1 MHREVILLVNGRATS
16 TPSDRLIP
24 IREVDHLQLRV
35 RADERT
41 RPLYALF
48 GDQRTDFEADTA
60 DPGWWQTRV
69 RTYFSESCGHGAT
82 EIVYQNDSVSGNTV
96 DRIDFD
102 VYANKTT
109 AAQAR
114 RMILYLASRHE
125 NLIASCFSRTTHRSG
140 ALPEGKAHPEMLL
153 SAAERFLVLVQER
166 RIELVHQMRERL
178 VPQRVPLWQS
188 RAGAHLD
195 PADVL
200 ANLDALVP
208 CTGEGDVVLRG
219 RPYVLSNIH
228 VLELQPTRDVVENR
242 ILLGGLYSIQ
252 RRIMTLLDE
261 LNVHEDGFTQGE
273 MEGYE
278 SLGRLALTL
287 TAGAMIRRANAIVRQ
302 SANLIR
308 LFEKEFGITFAGE
321 LAPVMTA
328 YARTSRVYRDMYS
341 ELVSWYALGA
351 PALGSVHFL
360 LKLRS
365 LSKIFELYALF
376 HTIEEL
382 QKLGWVGETMQAHSE
397 FGEHVPQSITF
408 TLGED
413 RLTMMY
419 EPKILPPGRPLRH
432 MELVDMRHTGT
443 GDKSLWTPDYVLQL
457 SRPGYVRYLILDAKY
472 SKRDTVENYS
482 LPSLYEKYYRD
493 MAVYDADSQAFTSMP
508 ILGVFAI
515 YALANGG
522 RGHLEFWRGRGL
534 FALVPRLPAIGG
546 IGLTI
551 DQDSEFREALV
562 AALTI
567 ARRQIASSPAL
578 TFTQTSGPIIKIPA
592 EA

>member
-1 MHREVILLVNGRATS
+1 MRREVILLINGRATPR
-16 TPSDRLIP
+16 PSGQLIP

-35 RADERT
+35 RADEGI

-48 GDQRTDFEADTA
+48 GDQRTDFEADAT
-60 DPGWWQTRV
+60 DPGWWQTRAK
-69 RTYFSESCGHGAT
+69 TYFSESCGHGAT
-82 EIVYQNDSVSGNTV
+82 EIIYRSDNICGDEIEH
-96 DRIDFD
+96 IDFD

-188 RAGAHLD
+188 HPGAHLD

-208 CTGEGDVVLRG
+208 CSGEGEVVLRG

-242 ILLGGLYSIQ
+242 IILGGLYSIQ
-252 RRIMTLLDE
+252 RRIMALLDE
-261 LNVHEDGFTQGE
+261 LNVYEDCFAQGE
-273 MEGYE
+273 IVGYE
-278 SLGRLALTL
+278 SLQRLSLTL

-308 LFEKEFGITFAGE
+308 LFEQQFGITFAGE

-328 YARTSRVYRDMYS
+328 YARTSRVYRDIYAQLS
-341 ELVSWYALGA
+341 AWYALGA

-365 LSKIFELYALF
+365 LSKIFELYTLF
-376 HTIEEL
+376 HAIEEL
-382 QKLGWVGETMQAHSE
+382 QRLGWVGETMQGHSE
-397 FGEHVPQSITF
+397 FGEQVPQSITF
-408 TLGED
+408 AQGED

-419 EPKILPPGRPLRH
+419 EPKILPPSAPLRH
-432 MELVDMRHTGT
+432 MQLVDMRHTGS
-443 GDKSLWTPDYVLQL
+443 GDRSLWTPDYVLRL
-457 SRPGYVRYLILDAKY
+457 ARPGFVRYLILDAKY

-493 MAVYDADSQAFTSMP
+493 MAVYDVDAQVFTSTP

-515 YALANGG
+515 YALASGT
-522 RGHLEFWRGRGL
+522 RGHLEFWKGRGL
-534 FALVPRLPAIGG
+534 FAPVPRLPAIGG

-551 DQDSEFREALV
+551 DQDSEFREALS

-567 ARRQIASSPAL
+567 ARKQISNVL
-578 TFTQTSGPIIKIPA
+578 HNGLTQTNQ
-592 EA
+592 E

>member
-1 MHREVILLVNGRATS
+1 MRREVILLINGRATPR
-16 TPSDRLIP
+16 PSDQLIP
-24 IREVDHLQLRV
+24 IREVDYLQLRV
-35 RADERT
+35 RTDECV

-48 GDQRTDFEADTA
+48 GDQRTDFEADIT
-60 DPGWWQTRV
+60 DPGWWQTRAK
-69 RTYFSESCGHGAT
+69 TYFSESCGHGAT
-82 EIVYQNDSVSGNTV
+82 EIIYQNDSICGNEV
-96 DRIDFD
+96 EHIDFD

-140 ALPEGKAHPEMLL
+140 ALPEGKAFPEMLL

-166 RIELVHQMRERL
+166 RIELIHQMRERL

-188 RAGAHLD
+188 RPGAHLD

-208 CTGEGDVVLRG
+208 CSGEGELTLRG

-242 ILLGGLYSIQ
+242 IILGGLYSIQ
-252 RRIMTLLDE
+252 RRTMALLDE
-261 LNVHEDGFTQGE
+261 LNVYEDRFSQGE
-273 MEGYE
+273 IAGYE
-278 SLGRLALTL
+278 SLRRLSLTL
-287 TAGAMIRRANAIVRQ
+287 TAGAMIRRADAIVRQ
-302 SANLIR
+302 SASLIR
-308 LFEKEFGITFAGE
+308 LFEQQFGITFAGE

-328 YARTSRVYRDMYS
+328 YARTSRVYRDIYAQ
-341 ELVSWYALGA
+341 LATWYALGA

-365 LSKIFELYALF
+365 LSKIFELYTLF
-376 HTIEEL
+376 HAIEEL
-382 QKLGWVGETMQAHSE
+382 QRLGWVGETIQGHPE
-397 FGEHVPQSITF
+397 FGEQVPQSITF
-408 TLGED
+408 AQGED

-419 EPKILPPGRPLRH
+419 EPKILPPSDSLRH
-432 MELVDMRHTGT
+432 MQLVDMRHTGS
-443 GDKSLWTPDYVLQL
+443 GDRSLWTPDYVLRL
-457 SRPGYVRYLILDAKY
+457 ARPGYVRYLILDAKY

-493 MAVYDADSQAFTSMP
+493 MAVYDLDAQVFTSVP

-515 YALANGG
+515 YALNSGT
-522 RGHLEFWRGRGL
+522 RGHLEFWKGRGL
-534 FALVPRLPAIGG
+534 FAQVPRLPAIGG

-551 DQDSEFREALV
+551 DQDSEFREALS

-567 ARRQIASSPAL
+567 ARKQINDASQHRV
-578 TFTQTSGPIIKIPA
+578 TQSTQ
-592 EA
+592 E

>member
-1 MHREVILLVNGRATS
+1 MRREVILLINGRATPR
-16 TPSDRLIP
+16 PSDQLIP

-35 RADERT
+35 RADEGI

-48 GDQRTDFEADTA
+48 GDQRTDFEADAT
-60 DPGWWQTRV
+60 DPGWWQTRAK
-69 RTYFSESCGHGAT
+69 TYFSESCGHGAT
-82 EIVYQNDSVSGNTV
+82 EIIYRSDSNCGDEVEH
-96 DRIDFD
+96 IDFD

-188 RAGAHLD
+188 HPGAHLD

-208 CTGEGDVVLRG
+208 CSGEGEVVLRG

-242 ILLGGLYSIQ
+242 IILGGLYSIQ
-252 RRIMTLLDE
+252 RRIMALLDE
-261 LNVHEDGFTQGE
+261 LNVYEDCFAQGE
-273 MEGYE
+273 IVGYE
-278 SLGRLALTL
+278 SLQRLSLTL
-287 TAGAMIRRANAIVRQ
+287 TAGAMIRRADAIVRQ

-308 LFEKEFGITFAGE
+308 LFEQQFGITFAGE

-328 YARTSRVYRDMYS
+328 YARTSRVYRDIYAQLS
-341 ELVSWYALGA
+341 AWYALGA

-365 LSKIFELYALF
+365 LSKIFELYTLF
-376 HTIEEL
+376 HAIEEL
-382 QKLGWVGETMQAHSE
+382 QRLGWVGETMQGHSE
-397 FGEHVPQSITF
+397 FGEQVPQSITF
-408 TLGED
+408 AQGED

-419 EPKILPPGRPLRH
+419 EPKILPPSAPLRH
-432 MELVDMRHTGT
+432 MQLVDMRHTGS
-443 GDKSLWTPDYVLQL
+443 GDRSLWTPDYVLRL
-457 SRPGYVRYLILDAKY
+457 AKPGFVRYLILDAKY
-472 SKRDTVENYS
+472 SKRDTVENYY

-493 MAVYDADSQAFTSMP
+493 MAVYDVDAQVFTSTP

-515 YALANGG
+515 YALASGT
-522 RGHLEFWRGRGL
+522 RGHLEFWKGRGL
-534 FALVPRLPAIGG
+534 FAPVPRLPAIGG

-551 DQDSEFREALV
+551 DQDSEFREALS
-562 AALTI
+562 AALNI
-567 ARRQIASSPAL
+567 ARKQIINVSNNGL
-578 TFTQTSGPIIKIPA
+578 TQTKQ
-592 EA
+592 E